1 MWNNNGEPSKYQD
14 IINFIKYNQLDDRL
28 IEFENKLKNMDSVE
42 YLVYKY
48 RFKENRTFAE
58 IREILDM
65 ENPRIVEKLD
75 KIALAIRIYCR
86 I

>member
-14 IINFIKYNQLDDRL
+14 IMDFIKYNQFDDKL
-28 IEFENKLKNMDSVE
+28 IEFENKLKEMDSVE

-48 RFKENRTFAE
+48 RFKENKTFTE
-58 IREILDM
+58 ISELLDM
-65 ENPRIVEKLD
+65 DNQRIVERLD
-75 KIALAIRIYCR
+75 KVALAIRIYCR

>member
-14 IINFIKYNQLDDRL
+14 IMDFIKYNPLDTNL
-28 IEFENKLKNMDSVE
+28 IEFEKKLKEMDSVD

-48 RFKENRTFAE
+48 RFKEHKTFAD
-58 IREILDM
+58 ISDLLDM
-65 ENPRIVEKLD
+65 DNPRIVEKLD
-75 KIALAIRIYCR
+75 KVALAIRIYCR